1 MKDLHEMASRS
12 REAFSVLSAAG
23 AAERNR
29 ALLALA
35 NLLNLKKEE
44 IFAANRQDL
53 ENAGKSNLAAPHPL
67 RQ

>member
-1 MKDLHEMASRS
+1 MKEAQHTMKDLHEMASRS

-44 IFAANRQDL
+44 IFAL
-53 ENAGKSNLAAPHPL
+53 FEKTGP
-67 RQ
+67 